1 MTSSLLIIMIAW
13 LYGYSSIWGPLLV
26 AVLWLGLTV
35 WGVFDMRLRYFGKIW
50 YKAPNNRHQEI
61 ALTFDDGPTPYT
73 SQVLDLL
80 DAYEMRATFFCI
92 GKQIDRYPDIARKI
106 LAKGHSIGNHSYSH
120 AKNIGFFS
128 SQEMERE
135 IRETDLAL
143 AKATQSN
150 GSLYRP
156 PFGVTNPKVIKAC
169 LAQKKHIIGWS
180 IRSLDTVIRKE
191 DRILNRIFPRL
202 QPGDIVLLHDTSAR
216 TVQVL
221 ERLMIKLKENNLRSV
236 TVERLLKMD
245 EHE

>member
-169 LAQKKHIIGWS
+169 LAQKTYYRMEYS
-180 IRSLDTVIRKE
+180 FIRYCNSERRQDIKPNLSPSATGRYCFITRYFSTNRSSFGTVN
-191 DRILNRIFPRL
+191 D
-202 QPGDIVLLHDTSAR
+202 
-216 TVQVL
+216 
-221 ERLMIKLKENNLRSV
+221 
-236 TVERLLKMD
+236 
-245 EHE
+245 